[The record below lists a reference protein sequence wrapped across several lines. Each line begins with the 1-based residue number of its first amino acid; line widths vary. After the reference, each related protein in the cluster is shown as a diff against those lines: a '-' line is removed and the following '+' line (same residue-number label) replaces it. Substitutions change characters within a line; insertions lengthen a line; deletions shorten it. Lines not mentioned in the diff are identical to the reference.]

1 MSINVPTILVGLGG
15 IGSQIVNKI
24 YGEVP
29 LDSRKRVAIHAFDT
43 DMNSMKK
50 LKHLNDHT
58 TQTSTNKS
66 VGEYLHQ
73 NESLLSWF
81 PQNLHLRKKTMT
93 DGAGQIRAVSRL
105 AFQSAMADGKMNAL
119 WESIED
125 IFPVQSD
132 HTTYGI
138 RVIIVSSLVGG
149 TGSGIFLQV
158 AMNLREMLE
167 RKFGNSGVLIRGAF
181 LLPDILVRSNTLDI
195 REWES
200 VQANGYA
207 SLKELNAITLS
218 ASGQLNNQQDVTI
231 ELEYRPNQVDIDGRT
246 THAITDKQL
255 PYDFCFLYDY
265 ENLKGEHL
273 NSVSDYIEQVS
284 RTIFLQLFSPLSVKH
299 FSQEDNQILEL
310 IHSEGRGRYCG
321 SGAAS
326 LSYPYEDIVYYNALK
341 WSVTGLDDSWLILD
355 KVFEDEQRRYEQ
367 DLRKGINR
375 ERLDR
380 GERFTYYF
388 DQFVHDEKP
397 HPFFNQID
405 IQMREELDKGKR
417 GDLKSE
423 LFVEALE
430 EQVKKIIKDDPEL
443 QALSLHCHVDEG
455 KLKIKDQ
462 MKKEINRV
470 EAAIHFYM
478 DQINKKVYEYQ
489 TFITHQ
495 VIEQDYDAQ
504 DGVEGQS
511 YRLNTWFLQSPNP
524 IHPIGVRYLL
534 YKIHRKLT
542 EQLKFLRE
550 ENKHLKNHI
559 EKYKYT
565 YDLNDT
571 DQIVDAAKR
580 VDIALKQGFMGKIFK
595 NEMKDFLEEY
605 KDKSAR
611 QLTTL
616 NKYKEYMLLEL
627 VYTSVD
633 TAIKGMIK
641 DWERFF
647 ENLIETRGSLISELN
662 QRAVKYEEKND
673 PTKEYILATKELQE
687 KIWEQIRGDISNDIL
702 PDSISKEIYLSH
714 YKQYIERQNAKHNNG
729 YFEEIKVEE
738 LYRKRVLNYC
748 LDELKTRKND
758 QLDLDAINALRKEAR
773 FLGVDADQY
782 IAERIGV
789 LENLSSPFIPFIQN
803 HRELKFWGIHTECID
818 RLNETQK
825 FEMFRGKEVADSAFS
840 KYEVICYRAHYGL
853 NVDHFAKFSSGE
865 SSENHLQLPG
875 VYYESYRRRIDKL
888 NRGESTV
895 TPHLDKRWHLPA
907 FMPDLNK
914 SQAKLEN
921 KKADQAFLIGIIYG
935 WLKLSNEDR
944 RRIYQ
949 YLGNQA
955 TRLVMKSGIPITE
968 EIYSLHQA
976 MPHNP
981 VIYEEILER
990 YLEHQDY
997 DKKNVQDIM
1006 KHQFITGCQNV
1017 MASISKD
1024 KVKNILDIVFKYEEE
1039 GIGDP
1044 SLPDY
1049 GEKLRTCILDEIVQ
1063 YFEKIYGSHRVYQ
1076 ARLDAA
1082 SLIEELWLCSAMKQA
1097 ADKDSAQ
1104 YNNWNNLIEN
1114 KTRSLRKLQEVRNG

>member
-1 MSINVPTILVGLGG
+1 MSVNVPTILVGLGG
-15 IGSQIVNKI
+15 IGCQIVNKI
-24 YGEVP
+24 YGEIP
-29 LDSRKRVAIHAFDT
+29 LDARKRVAIHAFDT
-43 DMNSMKK
+43 DMNSINK
-50 LKHLNDHT
+50 LKHLKDHT

-73 NESLLSWF
+73 NEALLSWF
-81 PQNLHLRKKTMT
+81 PPNPHLRKKTMT
-93 DGAGQIRAVSRL
+93 AGAGQIRAVSRL

-125 IFPVQSD
+125 IFPVQND
-132 HTTYGI
+132 HTTHGI

-181 LLPDILVRSNTLDI
+181 LLPDILVRSNTLDV

-218 ASGQLNNQQDVTI
+218 ASGQLKNQQDVTI

-246 THAITDKQL
+246 THAITGKQL

-284 RTIFLQLFSPLSVKH
+284 RTIFLQLFSPISVQH
-299 FSQEDNQILEL
+299 FSQEDNQILEI

-321 SGAAS
+321 AGAAS

-341 WSVTGLDDSWLILD
+341 WSVSGLDDSWLILD
-355 KVFEDEQRRYEQ
+355 KIFEEEKRQYEY

-380 GERFTYYF
+380 GEKFTKYF
-388 DQFVHDEKP
+388 DQQINNEKP

-405 IQMREELDKGKR
+405 IQIREELEKGKR
-417 GDLKSE
+417 GDAKSE

-430 EQVKKIIKDDPEL
+430 NEVKKRLKDDPEL
-443 QALSLHCHVDEG
+443 QALAVNCKIDDG

-462 MKKEINRV
+462 MRAEIDRV
-470 EAAIHFYM
+470 EAGIQYYS

-489 TFITHQ
+489 TYITHQ
-495 VIEQDYDAQ
+495 VLSQDTDASTGAK
-504 DGVEGQS
+504 DES
-511 YRLNTWFLQSPNP
+511 YRLNKWFLQSPDP
-524 IHPIGVRYLL
+524 IHPVGVRYLL

-542 EQLKFLRE
+542 EQLKVLRE
-550 ENKHLKNHI
+550 GNKNLKQHI
-559 EKYKYT
+559 EKYKYS
-565 YDLNDT
+565 YDLNDQ
-571 DQIVDAAKR
+571 DYLVDATMRLEMAF
-580 VDIALKQGFMGKIFK
+580 KQGFIGKVFNNEIK
-595 NEMKDFLEEY
+595 NFIQDY
-605 KDKSAR
+605 KVKSSR
-611 QLTTL
+611 QLTAL
-616 NKYKEYMLLEL
+616 NNYKENMLLEL

-633 TAIKGMIK
+633 TAVQEMIK

-647 ENLIETRGSLISELN
+647 ANLVETRGSLIAELN
-662 QRAVKYEEKND
+662 QRAVRYEETND
-673 PTKEYILATKELQE
+673 PSKEYILATKEFQE
-687 KIWEQIRGDISNDIL
+687 KIWDQIRSDISNDIL

-714 YKQYIERQNAKHNNG
+714 YRQYIERQNAKHNNG
-729 YFEEIKVEE
+729 IYEEIKVEE
-738 LYRKRVLNYC
+738 VYRKYVLNYC
-748 LDELKTRKND
+748 VNELRTRKND
-758 QLDLDAINALRKEAR
+758 QLDLDALSALRKEAR
-773 FLGVDADQY
+773 FLGKDADQY
-782 IAERIGV
+782 IADRIGV

-803 HRELKFWGIHTECID
+803 HRELKFWGIHTECMN

-853 NVDHFAKFSSGE
+853 SVDNFAKFSSGE
-865 SSENHLQLPG
+865 SSENHQHLPG

-888 NRGESTV
+888 NRGQSTV
-895 TPHLDKRWHLPA
+895 TPHLDRNWHLPA

-921 KKADQAFLIGIIYG
+921 KKADQAFLLGIIYG
-935 WLKLSNEDR
+935 WLKLTNEDGR
-944 RRIYQ
+944 KIYQ

-955 TRLVMKSGIPITE
+955 TRLVMKSGIAITE
-968 EIYSLHQA
+968 EIFSLHQA

-981 VIYEEILER
+981 VIYEEILVR
-990 YLEHQDY
+990 YLEHLEL
-997 DKKNVQDIM
+997 DKKNIPDIM
-1006 KHQFITGCQNV
+1006 NHPFLKGCLNV
-1017 MASISKD
+1017 TDSINKE

-1039 GIGDP
+1039 GVGDP
-1044 SLPDY
+1044 SLPNY
-1049 GEKLRTCILDEIVQ
+1049 GEKVRVCILDEISQ
-1063 YFEKIYGSHRVYQ
+1063 YFEKIYGSHREYK
-1076 ARLDAA
+1076 ARVDAA
-1082 SLIEELWLCSAMKQA
+1082 AFIEELWLCSAMKQA
-1097 ADKDSAQ
+1097 VNPDSAQ
-1104 YNNWNNLIEN
+1104 YNNWNNLIQN
-1114 KTRSLRKLQEVRNG
+1114 KLRSLKKLQEVRNG